1 MTLRFHPAA
10 QDELIESA
18 LYYEA
23 ARAGLG
29 GAFRDAVRAV
39 LDRLLA
45 NPELGESRHG
55 LRRVMVTGFPYDL
68 VYRVTLSDL
77 EVLAV
82 AHHRRRPGYW
92 RRRV

>member
-29 GAFRDAVRAV
+29 GTFRKAVRAV
-39 LDRLLA
+39 LDRLIE
-45 NPELGESRHG
+45 NPELGESQHG
-55 LRRVMVTGFPYDL
+55 MRRLTVAGFPYDL
-68 VYRVTLSDL
+68 VYRVTTSDV

-92 RRRV
+92 RRRA

>member
-29 GAFRDAVRAV
+29 GTFREAVRAV

-45 NPELGESRHG
+45 DPEIGEYRHG
-55 LRRVMVTGFPYDL
+55 MRRLTVAGFPYDF
-68 VYRVTLSDL
+68 VYRVTSSDVENRGSKRAL
-77 EVLAV
+77 QKRLQ
-82 AHHRRRPGYW
+82 
-92 RRRV
+92 

>member
-23 ARAGLG
+23 ARPGLG
-29 GAFRDAVRAV
+29 VTFRGAVRAV
-39 LDRLLA
+39 LDRLIEH
-45 NPELGESRHG
+45 PELGET
-55 LRRVMVTGFPYDL
+55 RRGTRRLMVAGFPYDII
-68 VYRVTLSDL
+68 YRVMAVDI
-77 EVLAV
+77 EVLAI

-92 RRRV
+92 RRRA

>member
-29 GAFRDAVRAV
+29 GSFRDAVRAV
-39 LDRLLA
+39 LDRLLE
-45 NPELGESRHG
+45 NPALGN
-55 LRRVMVTGFPYDL
+55 
-68 VYRVTLSDL
+68 
-77 EVLAV
+77 
-82 AHHRRRPGYW
+82 PGMA
-92 RRRV
+92 

>member
-10 QDELIESA
+10 QDEFIESA

-23 ARAGLG
+23 ARPSLG
-29 GAFRDAVRAV
+29 KQFSDAVRV
-39 LDRLLA
+39 GFDRIVVH
-45 NPELGESRHG
+45 PEMGAT
-55 LRRVMVTGFPYDL
+55 RRGARTVMVDGFPYDI
-68 VYRVTLSDL
+68 VYRVVGSDL
-77 EVLAV
+77 EVLAL

>member
-1 MTLRFHPAA
+1 VTLRFHPAA

-29 GAFRDAVRAV
+29 AAFRDAVRAV
-39 LDRLLA
+39 LDRLLEF
-45 NPELGESRHG
+45 PEIGEPRHG
-55 LRRVMVTGFPYDL
+55 TRRLMVAGFPYDI
-68 VYRVTLSDL
+68 VYRVTTMDL